1 MNKNKFKNFF
11 LFVLLTLIVN
21 SFSFSEEERLR
32 GEADLVEIK
41 NINNQLVRKLTGNV
55 RFNQGESRIFCE
67 EATWYESEQKVILE
81 RNVIIDDAQKVLTA
95 DYVVYF
101 EAFMRE
107 EARGNVKIVDS
118 SRTLTAERVI
128 YLENEEKAIAENKVK
143 IVDDERRVTLL
154 GGYAEYFQTNDSI
167 LVTFNPVFMQHD
179 SLGEEEIRITG
190 EVMELAQNGQ
200 VAIVTDSVHITRD
213 STEASCGLAEFW
225 RETNQI
231 ILRNNPRVWQSD
243 MEITGDSILMAMK
256 DDQIEKAYIINNA
269 VIFSKADSIDS
280 QIRWNKLTGKL
291 MTIDFK
297 DNAIEQVIVENQATS
312 WYHLIEETQYKGLNK
327 VTGDKIS
334 LQVSNNELKRIHIES
349 KPGSSIGF
357 FYPVEKPIPAT
368 ELQELIFTDQ
378 N

>member
-1 MNKNKFKNFF
+1 MNKIKFKNFI
-11 LFVLLTLIVN
+11 LLAALTLIAN
-21 SFSFSEEERLR
+21 SFSFSDEERLR

-41 NINNQLVRKLTGNV
+41 NINNQFVRKLTGNV
-55 RFNQGESRIFCE
+55 RFIQGDSRLFCE

-81 RNVIIDDAQKVLTA
+81 RNVVIDDAQKVLSA

-101 EAFMRE
+101 EALQRE

-143 IVDDERRVTLL
+143 IVDEERRVTLL

-167 LVTFNPVFMQHD
+167 LVTFSPVFIQHD
-179 SLGEEEIRITG
+179 SLGKEEIRITG
-190 EVMELAQNGQ
+190 QVMELTQNGQ

-225 RETNQI
+225 RESNQI
-231 ILRNNPRVWQSD
+231 ILRINPRIWQAD

-256 DDQIEKAYIINNA
+256 DDQIEKAFIINHA
-269 VIFSKADSIDS
+269 VIFSKSDSIDS
-280 QIRWNKLTGKL
+280 QIRWDKLTGKL
-291 MTIDFK
+291 MTIYFK
-297 DNAIEQVIVENQATS
+297 DNTIDQVIVENQATS
-312 WYHLIEETQYKGLNK
+312 WYHLIEETRYKGLNK

-334 LQVSNNELKRIHIES
+334 LHVSNNALKRIQIES
-349 KPGSSIGF
+349 KPGSSIGV
-357 FYPVEKPIPAT
+357 FYPAEKPIPAT
-368 ELQELIFTDQ
+368 ELQELNFTGR